1 MAQSE
6 TSAQPNAG
14 HIHAAEVQ
22 EPLNDEPG
30 FRGVDVPTEADLYRC
45 VHCGLCLS
53 SCPTYTTLKVETE
66 SPRGRIA
73 LMRAVHEGR
82 VGISDRI
89 VSHWEMCLQC
99 RACEA
104 VCPSGVPYGRIMEYT
119 RSQTLAQ
126 DKQGAALKRV
136 DRFFLRAA
144 LPHPKRL
151 RLGFHLLR
159 IYQRSGLRKLVR
171 ASGMLKLLPETL
183 RQMEAQL
190 PDLKESFFRPTK
202 RVYPAQAQS
211 PKSFRQKNVTPYSDT
226 GPEATTPAHP
236 EPVDGH
242 PTPAHL
248 GPLERHPTPAHP
260 ELVEG
265 RTVALLSGCV
275 MPLMQGDTMRA
286 AVRVLTR
293 NGCDVAVP
301 TGQVCCGALNLHAGD
316 LETARRLARKN
327 IDVFLAGGADRPGY
341 RIITASAGCGSN
353 MKEYGELL
361 KHDPEYAEPARRFA
375 ELTVD
380 ITEFL
385 AELPLDP
392 PRGAVNRRITYQDPC
407 HLAHAQRIT
416 RQPRAVLGA
425 IPGLELVEME
435 ASAMCCGGAGF
446 YSMVQPE
453 LSGQILDTKVG
464 NVAATGAEQVVTANP
479 GCMMQIE
486 QGLASS
492 GCPAAGRRVA
502 HVVDLLDEAYGGE
515 G

>member
-1 MAQSE
+1 MTESE
-6 TSAQPNAG
+6 TSVHSPGAAG
-14 HIHAAEVQ
+14 HTAALQ

-53 SCPTYTTLKVETE
+53 SCPTYSTLRVETE

-119 RSQTLAQ
+119 RAQTLAQ

-159 IYQRSGLRKLVR
+159 IYQRTGLRKLVR
-171 ASGMLKLLPETL
+171 ASGLLKLLPETL
-183 RQMEAQL
+183 RQMEAQM
-190 PDLKESFFRPTK
+190 PELKEPFFGPTGE
-202 RVYPAQAQS
+202 VYAAKP
-211 PKSFRQKNVTPYSDT
+211 R
-226 GPEATTPAHP
+226 EA
-236 EPVDGH
+236 
-242 PTPAHL
+242 
-248 GPLERHPTPAHP
+248 
-260 ELVEG
+260 G
-265 RTVALLSGCV
+265 RETDAETAPTVALLSGCV

-286 AVRVLTR
+286 AVRVLNR
-293 NGCDVAVP
+293 NGCNVAVP
-301 TGQVCCGALNLHAGD
+301 PGQVCCGALNLHAGD
-316 LETARRLARKN
+316 LETARRLARRN
-327 IDVFLAGGADRPGY
+327 IDVFLAAGADKPGY

-361 KHDPEYAEPARRFA
+361 KRDPQYAEAARRFS

-392 PRGAVNRRITYQDPC
+392 PKGEVDRRVTYQDPC

-416 RQPRAVLGA
+416 SQPREVLKA

-435 ASAMCCGGAGF
+435 AASMCCGGAGF

-464 NVAATGAEQVVTANP
+464 NIEATEAEQVVTANP
-479 GCMMQIE
+479 GCMIQIE
-486 QGLASS
+486 QGLEMTA
-492 GCPAAGRRVA
+492 CPAAGRRVA
-502 HVVDLLDEAYGGE
+502 HVVDLLDEAYRAEGE
-515 G
+515 

>member
-1 MAQSE
+1 MAQPE
-6 TSAQPNAG
+6 IYAQPGAG
-14 HIHAAEVQ
+14 HSHTAEVQ
-22 EPLNDEPG
+22 ERLNDEPG

-119 RSQTLAQ
+119 RAQTLSQ

-144 LPHPKRL
+144 LPHPRRL
-151 RLGFHLLR
+151 RVGAHLLR

-171 ASGMLKLLPETL
+171 ASGLLRLLPDSL
-183 RQMEAQL
+183 RAMEAQL
-190 PDLKESFFRPTK
+190 PDLKEPFFGPTNE
-202 RVYPAQAQS
+202 VYPAR
-211 PKSFRQKNVTPYSDT
+211 PR
-226 GPEATTPAHP
+226 EA
-236 EPVDGH
+236 DGEAGS
-242 PTPAHL
+242 TA
-248 GPLERHPTPAHP
+248 RK
-260 ELVEG
+260 
-265 RTVALLSGCV
+265 VALLSGCV

-286 AVRVLTR
+286 AVRVLAR
-293 NGCDVAVP
+293 NGCDVEVP
-301 TGQVCCGALNLHAGD
+301 TGQACCGALNLHAGD

-327 IDVFLAGGADRPGY
+327 IDVFLGAGADRPGY

-361 KHDPEYAEPARRFA
+361 KDDPKYAEPARRFA

-392 PRGAVNRRITYQDPC
+392 PKGTVNRRVTYQDPC

-416 RQPRAVLGA
+416 RQPREVLRA

-435 ASAMCCGGAGF
+435 AASMCCGGAGF

-453 LSGQILDTKVG
+453 VSGRILETKVG
-464 NVAATGAEQVVTANP
+464 NIEATTAEQVVTANP

-486 QGLASS
+486 QGLTSR
-492 GCPAAGRRVA
+492 GCPAAGHRVA
-502 HVVDLLDEAYGGE
+502 HVVDLLDEAYGREGE
-515 G
+515 